1 MMFLI
6 YLILEVISGFLAVLP
21 FIIFIQFILTK
32 GFHKNG
38 ITLSYWHLIGVYG
51 LIFILVGMLSV
62 TGIPNIYNLHFVTD
76 INWVPFKDITTNS
89 VQYVLNI
96 ILFVPLGL
104 FMPLLWK
111 RFVSLQKVLN
121 ISFLFSLAIEL
132 SQLLN
137 FRTTDI
143 DDLLMNTLGGVIG
156 FYLFKFVKH
165 ICPSMVQKIQLVP
178 PPTYTAN
185 KLIKYES
192 NFYIL
197 ITWLTT
203 LTLQP
208 IISNFIYGL
217 FF

>member
-1 MMFLI
+1 MILI

-21 FIIFIQFILTK
+21 FIVFIQVMLMR

-38 ITLSYWHLIGVYG
+38 IALSSWHLIGVYG
-51 LIFILVGMLSV
+51 LILILVGMLSV
-62 TGIPNIYNLHFVTD
+62 TGIPNIYNLYFITNM
-76 INWVPFKDITTNS
+76 NWVPFKDITTNH

-111 RFVSLQKVLN
+111 RFASLQKVLS

-132 SQLLN
+132 SQLFN

-143 DDLLMNTLGGVIG
+143 DDLLMNTLGGVLG
-156 FYLFKFVKH
+156 FYLFKLVNHIGPNIVK
-165 ICPSMVQKIQLVP
+165 KLQLVA
-178 PPTYTAN
+178 PPTYIGK
-185 KLIKYES
+185 KLIKFES
-192 NFYIL
+192 NLYIL
-197 ITWLTT
+197 TTWLSAFM
-203 LTLQP
+203 LQP
-208 IISNFIYGL
+208 VISKFTYVL

>member
-1 MMFLI
+1 MVII

-21 FIIFIQFILTK
+21 FIVFIQFMLTR
-32 GFHKNG
+32 GFYKKEMMP
-38 ITLSYWHLIGVYG
+38 SYWHLIGVYG
-51 LIFILVGMLSV
+51 LIFILVSMLSV
-62 TGIPNIYNLHFVTD
+62 TGIPSIYNLHFVTN
-76 INWVPFKDITTNS
+76 INWIPFKDITTNS
-89 VQYVLNI
+89 LQYILNI

-104 FMPLLWK
+104 VIPLLWK
-111 RFVSLQKVLN
+111 RFASLQKTFR
-121 ISFLFSLAIEL
+121 ISFLFSLTIEL
-132 SQLLN
+132 SQLFN

-165 ICPSMVQKIQLVP
+165 ICPSIVQKIQLVP

-185 KLIKYES
+185 KLIKFES
-192 NFYIL
+192 NLYIW
-197 ITWLTT
+197 ITWLAT

-208 IISNFIYGL
+208 IVSNFIYSL